1 MTEPAITPEL
11 VAKHNLTPEEYAHAK
26 EILGGREPSYTELG
40 IFSVMWSEH
49 CSYKNT
55 RPLLKTFPT
64 KSPKILV
71 GAGEENAGIIDIG
84 DGLAIAFKIESHNHP
99 SAVEPFQGAATGV
112 GGIVR
117 DIFTMGAR
125 PVCAVNSLRFGPITK
140 EIIPK
145 NGKNKSI
152 ESVQITQ
159 AGKIHFGVEVIILSE
174 QQIAADVIAAVPTHI
189 AKKYHVVPV
198 SKKKNSLTIALADPS
213 DFATIDNLTHLLQ
226 SELEIKTSSPEEIEA
241 AIKKYYSGNSE
252 TNGVQNQIAN
262 NRRLFAEVVSGIAHY
277 GNCFGIPTI
286 AGEVYFD
293 KSYEGN
299 PLVNAFCLGVLRHEQ
314 IARGAAKGIG
324 NPVFYVGPATGRDG
338 LAGAA
343 FASKDLTEESAEQ
356 QRGAVQ
362 VGDPFMEKLVCEA
375 CLELLATGCVA
386 GIQDM
391 GAAGLTCSTC
401 ETAARAG
408 TGIEIELDK
417 VPQRAPNMTSYEIML
432 SESQERMLIIVHKG
446 REAEVKR
453 IFDKWDLPWAE
464 VGFVTDTGRMVVR
477 HGGKIVADIPA
488 KKIADE
494 SPVYQRESSEPEY
507 LKAVRAFRLDGI
519 PDTKTP
525 ADDLKKLLAWPSI
538 ASKNWVYRQYD
549 HQVRDGSVVLPGSDA
564 AVIRIKSDSLPVMGG
579 TGDSPVASGNLPEAS
594 GRLVAGQNRPVACST
609 QIPEKLIAMTVDC
622 NGVYVYL
629 DPYEGAKAVVT
640 EACRNLACSGAVPLG
655 ATDNLNMA
663 NPHKP
668 ELFWQMRESVRGLA
682 EACKFFN
689 APVTGGNCSL
699 YNQNPSGPIDPTPT
713 VAVVGIVEKLEH
725 VTTQWFKDEGDAI
738 ILLGEI
744 VDANDPILGL
754 GGSAYLQ
761 VIHGKKTGSPP
772 RCDLETAKTLHTT
785 LLGLIQSGLVKSAH
799 DCSDGGLAVAL
810 AESCISQLIA
820 RETPRLIGA
829 TIDLSK
835 VGQAS
840 SLSEKETHRQDACAT
855 MRLDAFLFGETQSRV
870 VISCK
875 PLDTVKVVERAKLM
889 GVPAIQIGKV
899 GGDKLTVKT
908 TSGEF
913 SAPLIELHDAW
924 WNSIARAMA

>member
-11 VAKHNLTPEEYAHAK
+11 VAKHNLTPEEYK
-26 EILGGREPSYTELG
+26 KVLEVLGRPPSYTELG

-64 KSPKILV
+64 KSSKILV

-112 GGIVR
+112 GGIIR

-125 PVCAVNSLRFGPITK
+125 PVCAINSLRFGPI
-140 EIIPK
+140 
-145 NGKNKSI
+145 
-152 ESVQITQ
+152 
-159 AGKIHFGVEVIILSE
+159 
-174 QQIAADVIAAVPTHI
+174 AD
-189 AKKYHVVPV
+189 
-198 SKKKNSLTIALADPS
+198 S
-213 DFATIDNLTHLLQ
+213 
-226 SELEIKTSSPEEIEA
+226 
-241 AIKKYYSGNSE
+241 
-252 TNGVQNQIAN
+252 TNGVNPASVTSDAHAASLREAGLPGAGNAAMPITDANAAHRKSQMAN
-262 NRRLFAEVVSGIAHY
+262 NRRLFAGVVSGIAHY

-299 PLVNAFCLGVLRHEQ
+299 PLVNAFCLGVLRHDQ
-314 IARGAAKGIG
+314 IARGAAKGLG

-343 FASKDLTEESAEQ
+343 FASQDLTEESAEQ

-375 CLELLATGCVA
+375 CLELLATGAVA

-417 VPQRAPNMTSYEIML
+417 VPQRVPNMSSYEIML

-446 REAEVKR
+446 REDEVKR

-464 VGFVTDTGRMVVR
+464 VGFVTDTGRMVVKH
-477 HGGKIVADIPA
+477 HGKVVADIPA

-494 SPVYQRESSEPEY
+494 SPVYQRESREPEY
-507 LKAVRAFRLDGI
+507 LKEVRAFRLDEI
-519 PDTKTP
+519 ADTKNP
-525 ADDLKKLLAWPSI
+525 AEDLKKLMAWPSI

-549 HQVRDGSVVLPGSDA
+549 HMVRDGSVVCPGSDA
-564 AVIRIKSDSLPVMGG
+564 AVIRIKSDSLPDK
-579 TGDSPVASGNLPEAS
+579 DSGVEKS
-594 GRLVAGQNRPVACST
+594 VT
-609 QIPEKLIAMTVDC
+609 EKLVAMTVDC

-629 DPYEGAKAVVT
+629 DPYEGGKATVT

-655 ATDNLNMA
+655 VTDNLNFG
-663 NPHKP
+663 NPLKP
-668 ELFWQMRESVRGLA
+668 ELFWQLKESVRGLA
-682 EACKFFN
+682 EACRAFN

-699 YNQNPSGPIDPTPT
+699 YNQSPSGPIDPTPT
-713 VAVVGIVEKLEH
+713 VAVVGLVEKPEY
-725 VTTQWFKDEGDAI
+725 VTTQWFKDEGDVI
-738 ILLGEI
+738 VLLGDI
-744 VDANDPILGL
+744 VNAQDPLLGV

-761 VIHGKKTGSPP
+761 AIQGKKTGTPP
-772 RCDLETAKTLHTT
+772 PCDLEIAKTLHTT
-785 LLGLIQSGLVKSAH
+785 LLGLIQSGLIKSAH
-799 DCSDGGLAVAL
+799 DCSEGGLAVCV
-810 AESCISQLIA
+810 AESCISQLVG

-829 TIDLSK
+829 NIDLSALK
-835 VGQAS
+835 TGPDSKTA
-840 SLSEKETHRQDACAT
+840 L
-855 MRLDAFLFGETQSRV
+855 RLDALLFGETQSRI
-870 VISCK
+870 VITCA
-875 PLDTVKVVERAKLM
+875 PLDAIKVVERAKLM
-889 GVPAIQIGKV
+889 GVPAAQIGKV
-899 GGDKLTVKT
+899 GGDKLTIKAGA
-908 TSGEF
+908 SEF
-913 SAPLIELHDAW
+913 SASLAELHDGW

>member
-125 PVCAVNSLRFGPITK
+125 PVCAVNSLQFGPIT
-140 EIIPK
+140 
-145 NGKNKSI
+145 NGSDSEFSSSKS
-152 ESVQITQ
+152 E
-159 AGKIHFGVEVIILSE
+159 
-174 QQIAADVIAAVPTHI
+174 
-189 AKKYHVVPV
+189 
-198 SKKKNSLTIALADPS
+198 
-213 DFATIDNLTHLLQ
+213 
-226 SELEIKTSSPEEIEA
+226 
-241 AIKKYYSGNSE
+241 
-252 TNGVQNQIAN
+252 IAN
-262 NRRLFAEVVSGIAHY
+262 NKRLFSGVVNGIAHY

-519 PDTKTP
+519 PDSQSP
-525 ADDLKKLLAWPSI
+525 ISDLLKLLAWPSI

-564 AVIRIKSDSLPVMGG
+564 AVIRIKSDSIPVM
-579 TGDSPVASGNLPEAS
+579 TAELKSKIDDAKVS
-594 GRLVAGQNRPVACST
+594 
-609 QIPEKLIAMTVDC
+609 EKLIAMTVDC

-640 EACRNLACSGAVPLG
+640 EACRNLVCSGAVPLG

-713 VAVVGIVEKLEH
+713 VAVVGIVEKPGH

-744 VDANDPILGL
+744 ADLNDPILGL

-772 RCDLETAKTLHTT
+772 RCDLDTAKTLHTT
-785 LLGLIQSGLVKSAH
+785 LLGLIQSSLVKSAH

-829 TIDLSK
+829 TIDLSAIK
-835 VGQAS
+835 DV
-840 SLSEKETHRQDACAT
+840 
-855 MRLDAFLFGETQSRV
+855 RLDALLFGETQSRV
-870 VISCK
+870 VVSCK
-875 PLDTVKVVERAKLM
+875 PLDAVKAVERAKLM
-889 GVPAIQIGKV
+889 GVPAMQIGKV
-899 GGDKLTVKT
+899 GGDQLTVKT
-908 TSGEF
+908 ASGEF
-913 SAPLIELHDAW
+913 SAPLTELHDAW
-924 WNSIARAMA
+924 WNAIARAMA

>member
-26 EILGGREPSYTELG
+26 QILGREPSYTELG

-64 KSPKILV
+64 KSKKILV

-125 PVCAVNSLRFGPITK
+125 PICSVNSLRFGPITEDRPPHPGPLPPPGGEGEAIGDK
-140 EIIPK
+140 RKAPTNLATTSASSLPLRGGEGQGEGEPSFAEGADSKIE
-145 NGKNKSI
+145 NGKS
-152 ESVQITQ
+152 
-159 AGKIHFGVEVIILSE
+159 
-174 QQIAADVIAAVPTHI
+174 
-189 AKKYHVVPV
+189 
-198 SKKKNSLTIALADPS
+198 
-213 DFATIDNLTHLLQ
+213 
-226 SELEIKTSSPEEIEA
+226 
-241 AIKKYYSGNSE
+241 
-252 TNGVQNQIAN
+252 QIAN
-262 NRRLFAEVVSGIAHY
+262 NKRLFAGVVAGIAHY

-299 PLVNAFCLGVLRHEQ
+299 PLVNAFCLGVLRHDQ

-343 FASKDLTEESAEQ
+343 FASQDLTEESAEQ

-375 CLELLATGCVA
+375 CLELLATGAVA

-417 VPQRAPNMTSYEIML
+417 VPQRAPNMSSYEIML

-446 REAEVKR
+446 REEEVKR
-453 IFDKWDLPWAE
+453 IFDKWDLPWSE
-464 VGFVTDTGRMVVR
+464 IGFVTDTGRMVVKQ
-477 HGGKIVADIPA
+477 HGKVVADIPA

-494 SPVYQRESSEPEY
+494 SPVYQRDSKEPEY
-507 LKAVRAFRLDGI
+507 LKTVRAFRLDQI
-519 PDTKTP
+519 PQTQDAK
-525 ADDLKKLLAWPSI
+525 AELLKLLAWPTI

-549 HQVRDGSVVLPGSDA
+549 HMVRDGSVVCPGSDA
-564 AVIRIKSDSLPVMGG
+564 AVLRIKGDSLPEVGQ
-579 TGDSPVASGNLPEAS
+579 VASLSQTLGKDSVRDRQDTCP
-594 GRLVAGQNRPVACST
+594 T
-609 QIPEKLIAMTVDC
+609 KLIALTVDC
-622 NGVYVYL
+622 NGAYVYL
-629 DPYEGAKAVVT
+629 DPYEGGKIVVT
-640 EACRNLACSGAVPLG
+640 EAARNLACTGAVPLG
-655 ATDNLNMA
+655 ATDNLNYG

-668 ELFWQMRESVRGLA
+668 ELFWQLKESVRGLA
-682 EACKFFN
+682 DACKAFN
-689 APVTGGNCSL
+689 APITGGNCSL
-699 YNQNPSGPIDPTPT
+699 YNQSPNGPIDPTPT
-713 VAVVGIVEKLEH
+713 VVVVGLIEKSEH

-738 ILLGEI
+738 ILLGDA
-744 VDANDPILGL
+744 VDASDPLFGL

-761 VIHGKKTGSPP
+761 VVHGRKTGTPP
-772 RCDLETAKTLHTT
+772 RCDLGTAKTLHTT
-785 LLGLIQSGLVKSAH
+785 LLGLIQSGMVKSAH
-799 DCSDGGLAVAL
+799 DCSDGGLAVCL
-810 AESCISQLIA
+810 AESCISQLVA

-829 TIDLSK
+829 TLDLTV

-840 SLSEKETHRQDACAT
+840 SLSQTKNENGDRRDACPT
-855 MRLDAFLFGETQSRV
+855 RLDALLFGETQSRV
-870 VISCK
+870 VITCK
-875 PLDTVKVVERAKLM
+875 PLDAVKVVERAKLM

-899 GGDKLTVKT
+899 GGDKLVIKT
-908 TSGEF
+908 GAGEF
-913 SAPLIELHDAW
+913 SAPMTEMHDVW
-924 WNSIARAMA
+924 WNFIARVMD